1 VLVLGLDPSLTNFG
15 WAVHDTDA
23 EGLDRC
29 LERGR
34 FRTKPRE
41 FEDEVSRYM
50 HLRESLRNLIAQ
62 RPEVEAVGIEH
73 PVMNKNYS
81 EGMYA
86 LFIMSLEAIKSQA
99 KDLVLFAPPQVK
111 RFAKDKSGLPSDW
124 KMGKMDMAQ
133 AAKDDV
139 GGGRWD
145 HNEADAYHVAC
156 MAGRWWKFYV
166 GDLEEDELTPYEKK
180 TFTHIRRIQR
190 GKRAGQ
196 LEIKGILHREG
207 DRFFLWSMTSK
218 GRHAAK

>member
-1 VLVLGLDPSLTNFG
+1 MIVLGLDPSLTNYG

-23 EGLDRC
+23 EGKERC

-41 FEDEVSRYM
+41 FPDEVSRYI
-50 HLRESLRNLIAQ
+50 HLRNSLSELISE
-62 RPEVEAVGIEH
+62 RPELEAVGIEH
-73 PVMNKNYS
+73 PVMNENYS

-86 LFIMSLEAIKSQA
+86 LFMFSLEAIRNHA
-99 KDLVLFAPPQVK
+99 KDTVLFAPPQVK
-111 RFAKDKSGLPSDW
+111 RFAKDKSGLPPDW
-124 KMGKMDMAQ
+124 KMGKSDMAE

-156 MAGRWWKFYV
+156 IAGRWWKFYV
-166 GDLEEDELTPYEKK
+166 GDLEEEDLTPYEKK
-180 TFTHIRRIQR
+180 TFTHIRTITR

-196 LEIKGILHREG
+196 VEAKGFVYREN

-218 GRHAAK
+218 GRHASK